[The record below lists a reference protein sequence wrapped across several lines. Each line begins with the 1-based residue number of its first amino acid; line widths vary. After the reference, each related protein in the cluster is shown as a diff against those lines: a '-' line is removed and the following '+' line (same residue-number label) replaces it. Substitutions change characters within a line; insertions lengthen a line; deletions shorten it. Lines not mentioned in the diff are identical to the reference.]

1 MDTNP
6 TWFDPRL
13 DPPAERTM
21 YFFHTKSDDLVLIGF
36 FVAPI
41 PGYAY
46 ADGYLGCFTE
56 GIWQDYRPLRGIG
69 YNLWAQNE
77 YEVTHY
83 TPLILPDPPKKGNV
97 EILFSQKIYSRVKN
111 WGEITE

>member
-1 MDTNP
+1 MDTNL
-6 TWFDPRL
+6 TWLDPRT

-21 YFFHTKSDDLVLIGF
+21 YFFHTKSEDLVLIGF

-41 PGYAY
+41 PGSAY

-56 GIWQDYRPLRGIG
+56 GIWQDDRPLRGIG
-69 YNLWAQNE
+69 YNLWAQND

-83 TPLILPDPPKKGNV
+83 TPLILPAPPKKGNV
-97 EILFSQKIYSRVKN
+97 EILFSQKIYSRIK
-111 WGEITE
+111 